1 MTRVLTLDI
10 MGNQSGGKGS
20 CLKQSSVLG
29 STVEQARRKYIMT
42 MSMREIFNKVEK
54 HLLKQNTRSIRVG
67 SCKYRTDSGLSC
79 AVGCLM
85 TDNMYSHTLEGESV
99 RATEV
104 VEALAPIIGV
114 SPRHRAKKLDL
125 LHRLQGIH
133 DGDSITEWDVKLSE
147 AKLDFNIS

>member
-1 MTRVLTLDI
+1 
-10 MGNQSGGKGS
+10 
-20 CLKQSSVLG
+20 
-29 STVEQARRKYIMT
+29 MT

-133 DGDSITEWDVKLSE
+133 DGDSITEWADKLSE
-147 AKLDFNIS
+147 VKLDFNIS

>member
-1 MTRVLTLDI
+1 
-10 MGNQSGGKGS
+10 
-20 CLKQSSVLG
+20 
-29 STVEQARRKYIMT
+29 

-54 HLLKQNTRSIRVG
+54 HLLKQNKRSIRVG
-67 SCKYRTDSGLSC
+67 SCKYRTDEGLSC

-85 TDNMYSHTLEGESV
+85 TDDMYSHTFEGESV

-114 SPRHRAKKLDL
+114 SPIHRAKKLDL
-125 LHRLQGIH
+125 LYRLQGIH
-133 DGDSITEWDVKLSE
+133 DGDSITEWADKLSE

>member
-1 MTRVLTLDI
+1 
-10 MGNQSGGKGS
+10 
-20 CLKQSSVLG
+20 
-29 STVEQARRKYIMT
+29 MT

-54 HLLKQNTRSIRVG
+54 HLLKQNKQSIRIG

-85 TDNMYSHTLEGESV
+85 TDDMYSHTLEGESV

-133 DGDSITEWDVKLSE
+133 DGDSITEWADKLSE
-147 AKLDFNIS
+147 VKLDFNIS